1 MYNKTEMNIRF
12 YLNAYFKP
20 VEKICNL
27 FQELRKSIK
36 DMEMATS
43 ESQSRPD
50 VISYCLANPRFLDR
64 WQNIF
69 KLGDQ
74 HMRDARLNCQDL
86 FLSKNW

>member
-1 MYNKTEMNIRF
+1 
-12 YLNAYFKP
+12 
-20 VEKICNL
+20 
-27 FQELRKSIK
+27 
-36 DMEMATS
+36 MEMATS

-50 VISYCLANPRFLDR
+50 VISYCLANPRFLER

-74 HMRDARLNCQDL
+74 HMRDTCLNCQDL